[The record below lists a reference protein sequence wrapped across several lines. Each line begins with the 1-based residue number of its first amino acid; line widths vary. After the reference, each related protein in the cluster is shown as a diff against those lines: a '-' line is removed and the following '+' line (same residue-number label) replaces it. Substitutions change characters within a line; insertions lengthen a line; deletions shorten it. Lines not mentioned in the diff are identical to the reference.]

1 MTGTIVAIIYAGAV
15 CECRNGRD
23 CAVLMQA
30 LVGGFGMGLAD
41 RWGRQKTIIYYSVIS
56 IIGEYRCAFL
66 RNRKP
71 SSRLRA
77 SSCGGQPRNDD
88 RWEAVGRLCHG
99 STHFGRFP
107 HRCI

>member
-66 RNRKP
+66 RNPQTKFQVACFK
-71 SSRLRA
+71 LR
-77 SSCGGQPRNDD
+77 R
-88 RWEAVGRLCHG
+88 
-99 STHFGRFP
+99 STSQ
-107 HRCI
+107 